1 MSEDLALEEPVKHVA
16 ILGGSFDPPTI
27 AHIQTASEIYNLVG
41 KIDEVWLVPCG
52 DNRKDKALK
61 ASARQRKE
69 MLELAIKDILD
80 EKFPNIKVCDFEIE
94 YGSYLPTYDLLCKLK
109 EKYPLNKF
117 YMSIGSDLV
126 EGLQKWDK
134 GELLLR
140 ENEFIVICRE
150 VYNLDKLNLSS
161 NFTKL
166 DCNIYGSSTSI
177 RNRIGRL
184 NKTEKTFN
192 IQGLTTKS
200 ILRFIQKHNL
210 YY

>member
-1 MSEDLALEEPVKHVA
+1 MSEDQALEETFKHIA

-41 KIDEVWLVPCG
+41 EIDEVWLVPCG

-80 EKFPNIKVCDFEIE
+80 ENFPNIKVCDFEIE

-126 EGLQKWDK
+126 EGL
-134 GELLLR
+134 
-140 ENEFIVICRE
+140 
-150 VYNLDKLNLSS
+150 
-161 NFTKL
+161 
-166 DCNIYGSSTSI
+166 
-177 RNRIGRL
+177 
-184 NKTEKTFN
+184 
-192 IQGLTTKS
+192 
-200 ILRFIQKHNL
+200 
-210 YY
+210 